1 MSTTQ
6 PIKNPSALNT
16 FKQYYSVQKPNERN
30 CALIILGL
38 NTALRISDILQL
50 KWKDVYD
57 QTLFKFKEHLEI
69 KEKKTG
75 KTNII
80 ALNASLSE
88 TLSHYK
94 EWFFSDTVYSG
105 ERFLFEGHGT
115 ANQPLCCSQAYRII
129 KEAAVAVGLAEHV
142 SCHSLRKTFGYFAWK
157 QGTPPAL
164 LMNIYNHSSYQ
175 ITKKYLCIEQDDKD
189 EVFLKISL

>member
-6 PIKNPSALNT
+6 PIKNPATLNT

-30 CALIILGL
+30 TALIILGL
-38 NTALRISDILQL
+38 NTALRISDILHL

-57 QTLFKFKEHLEI
+57 ETLYKIKDHLEV

-80 ALNASLSE
+80 ALNASLSAA
-88 TLSHYK
+88 LSHYK
-94 EWFFSDTVYSG
+94 EWFFSDNIYNG
-105 ERFLFEGHGT
+105 ERFLFEGHEDAG
-115 ANQPLCCSQAYRII
+115 QPLCRSQAYRII
-129 KEAAVAVGLAEHV
+129 KEAAVAAGLADHV

-175 ITKKYLCIEQDDKD
+175 ITKRYLCIEQDDKD